1 MMSET
6 RILITGASGFIGSK
20 LVKLLN
26 EDSEFKVFRGVRT
39 LASHES
45 EDDVLID
52 LSDVTSILNLVDN
65 YSFDAIVHLAAKV
78 GWGGLSY
85 EEMYTENVLATGA
98 FGYVAN
104 KMGAKLLF
112 GSAAL
117 VHGQTAPQ
125 ISLDIP
131 VTVDTDY
138 ARTKYDAEGLL
149 RSILPSVCIFRIG
162 GVFGQN
168 GPSHLGINRAISG
181 ALQGKVPAIYGKGDG
196 LRNYIFVDDLCTQII
211 EAVRVEASGTH
222 LIAGGETLTIK
233 NMLEAICSEFLSGL
247 GATYLPESQ
256 SSFDQVILG
265 TEKFGG
271 TRVFAKALNAI
282 SRNNR

>member
-1 MMSET
+1 MSET

-26 EDSEFKVFRGVRT
+26 EDPKFKVFRGVR
-39 LASHES
+39 ASASNDFEG
-45 EDDVLID
+45 DVPID
-52 LSDVTSILNLVDN
+52 LSDVSSILNLLDN

-85 EEMYTENVLATGA
+85 EEMFTENVLASGA
-98 FGYVAN
+98 LGYVAN
-104 KMGAKLLF
+104 KMGAKLVF

-117 VHGQTAPQ
+117 VHGQTAPA

-131 VTVDTDY
+131 VTLDTDY
-138 ARTKYDAEGLL
+138 ARTKHDAEILL
-149 RSILPSVCIFRIG
+149 CSILPDVCIFRIG
-162 GVFGQN
+162 GVFGQD
-168 GPSHLGINRAISG
+168 GPSHLGLNRAISL
-181 ALQGKVPAIYGKGDG
+181 ALQGKAPTIYGKGDG
-196 LRNYIFVDDLCTQII
+196 MRNYIFVDDLCAMII
-211 EAVRVEASGTH
+211 EAVRVEASGTY

-233 NMLEAICSEFLSGL
+233 NMLEAICSEFLSGM
-247 GATYLPESQ
+247 GAKYLPESQ

-271 TRVFAKALNAI
+271 SRAFTEALKAI
-282 SRNNR
+282 SWDNR